1 MTCLGCEKCE
11 TGTVVELLDGRV
23 VCNECP
29 DWRLECE
36 ARHILRVSKS
46 DKKVRDALSERR
58 DIGRKD
64 VGRLREVMLKLRG
77 L

>member
-1 MTCLGCEKCE
+1 MK
-11 TGTVVELLDGRV
+11 VEVSEVTLLDGRV

-36 ARHILRVSKS
+36 ARHILRVSRS

>member
-1 MTCLGCEKCE
+1 MEGCLGCEGISE
-11 TGTVVELLDGRV
+11 RPVGLIDGRV

-29 DWRLECE
+29 DWRMECE

-46 DKKVRDALSERR
+46 NKKVRDALDARR
-58 DIGRKD
+58 DVGRKD